1 MQRKLD
7 SLKKVHEDFKE
18 GRSDE
23 DFIIERSDSLNYD
36 DYLIKIRSKDN
47 GLIAIF
53 RVGFSKFVYSISK
66 DYPDLEVLCEGLKE
80 GDSNE

>member
-7 SLKKVHEDFKE
+7 SLKKVLEDFKE

-23 DFIIERSDSLNYD
+23 DFIIERSNSFNSD
-36 DYLIKIRSKDN
+36 DYLIKIRSNDN

-53 RVGFSKFVYSISK
+53 RVGFSKFIYSISQ